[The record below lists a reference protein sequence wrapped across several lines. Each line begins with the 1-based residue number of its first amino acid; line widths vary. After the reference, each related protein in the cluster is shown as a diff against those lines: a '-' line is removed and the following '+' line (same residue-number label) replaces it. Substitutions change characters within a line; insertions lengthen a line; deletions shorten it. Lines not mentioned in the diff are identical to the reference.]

1 MKHQL
6 LLSIFAILFAAN
18 TLVAQETPLM
28 KRAKEF
34 VAMENTASISIRD
47 LMTEDFIDQ
56 TDDSNKA
63 KFLKKIQERDAHFKN
78 IRQAMKEA
86 DNRKMLQIFYKDSP
100 KNLKKIEGYSVSKIG
115 KVARKHR
122 KEYKNFDSDR
132 AKENKSLK
140 VTKVKEKG
148 NSATVTVFMVNY
160 IGGKPD
166 VMSESYE
173 LLLTRTDASA
183 PWKIKSLISNDM
195 E

>member
-78 IRQAMKEA
+78 IRQPSARTVPE
-86 DNRKMLQIFYKDSP
+86 RKY
-100 KNLKKIEGYSVSKIG
+100 
-115 KVARKHR
+115 
-122 KEYKNFDSDR
+122 NFR
-132 AKENKSLK
+132 PHPAAL
-140 VTKVKEKG
+140 
-148 NSATVTVFMVNY
+148 
-160 IGGKPD
+160 P
-166 VMSESYE
+166 
-173 LLLTRTDASA
+173 
-183 PWKIKSLISNDM
+183 
-195 E
+195 